1 MKKVILI
8 GTALVAVHMIL
19 RGRREGE
26 PDIFYVD
33 HVPGNFNGIC
43 LPPLGIFIDQRNQAN
58 TELLKH
64 EMVHWRQYQRMGLGP
79 YYYNYLRDF
88 IKVGYDAHPMER
100 EARANESAYC
110 RDNYTE
116 CVRNGKA
123 KTAFNPNFRLKA

>member
-8 GTALVAVHMIL
+8 GTALVAVHLIL
-19 RGRREGE
+19 RSRREGE

-33 HVPGNFNGIC
+33 QIPGNFNGIC
-43 LPPLGIFIDQRNQAN
+43 LPPLGIFINEKNMGN

-64 EMVHWRQYQRMGLGP
+64 EMVHWRQYQQRGLGG
-79 YYYNYLRDF
+79 YYYEYLRDF
-88 IKVGYDAHPMER
+88 FKVGYDAHPMEK

-116 CVRNGKA
+116 CVRKGLA
-123 KTAFNPNFRLKA
+123 LTAHNPNFRK